1 MKPIS
6 IKTKK
11 ILATALLIAT
21 VATASFVGKNKTD
34 QAVAKETISQTS
46 TKTIAMAS
54 KETKKNNKSSK
65 EIPVKEVTA
74 IKIAS
79 KTSSEA
85 SSEISSIAKTFLE
98 KVTPSKEESEATP
111 EESISSETKV
121 TEIAKKAVTK
131 PEKKSVVIAKAK
143 TPKAKET
150 AKVKH
155 QNDGLPSADQILSAS
170 KVEHGQ
176 KAVWEKK
183 ATTPTKPKVAKASNT
198 PVKKQVE
205 KTSSPKEEAPQAPKP
220 KKKVTVTTKPSKKK
234 PNLAVVRSNQRN
246 NSIILNG
253 IEFPITNDNTQAR
266 IDSYRKEVVNW
277 YPNYTNYKTVGDGHA
292 LYLAVH
298 MQPYGKNVYNANSLT
313 FKDCNG
319 NTKKYYLSKVFG
331 PYGNPAHQHADEEY
345 NELYSL
351 AQGRY
356 GDGIAV
362 QTCIDGWG
370 TFQTWFFR
378 P

>member
-1 MKPIS
+1 MKSIS

-11 ILATALLIAT
+11 ILATALLVAT
-21 VATASFVGKNKTD
+21 VATACFIGENNKE
-34 QAVAKETISQTS
+34 QVVAKETISQTS

-143 TPKAKET
+143 TPK

-266 IDSYRKEVVNW
+266 IDSYRKEVVN
-277 YPNYTNYKTVGDGHA
+277 
-292 LYLAVH
+292 
-298 MQPYGKNVYNANSLT
+298 
-313 FKDCNG
+313 
-319 NTKKYYLSKVFG
+319 
-331 PYGNPAHQHADEEY
+331 
-345 NELYSL
+345 
-351 AQGRY
+351 
-356 GDGIAV
+356 
-362 QTCIDGWG
+362 
-370 TFQTWFFR
+370 
-378 P
+378 